1 MANTAKNAIL
11 RAKLAGV
18 LTDLMPKT
26 IAANVYV
33 DDTTK
38 LSDYLLTL
46 AAKADLEALQGT
58 VNALG
63 ALAQKDK
70 VSQADLDEALATLIG
85 NKAEA
90 SALTEEIARAKAAE
104 EANAGA
110 IEALGGRMDT
120 VEGKV
125 TALIGEDAGKS
136 ARTIANEELA
146 KQLVPE
152 GAQESLD
159 TLAEIAAWIQ
169 NHPDDASAMNAAI
182 TALQQ
187 QLNGIDA
194 GDGTVKKYVDDAI
207 AALKIGDYAKAADLT
222 ALAERVTTAEGK
234 ITALEETAAG
244 LGDMATKDIVS
255 EDDLAA
261 ELKEKVN
268 AAAEG
273 NHSHSNK
280 AELDKIVEGD
290 KAKWD
295 AAEQNAKDYADGLNE
310 AMDGRMQAV
319 EDKAHEHE
327 NKVVLDGITADV
339 VAAWN
344 GKSKIFYAPEGEEP
358 AGMADGDLWFAL
370 VD

>member
-26 IAANVYV
+26 ITDNVYV
-33 DDTTK
+33 DGTTT
-38 LSDYLLTL
+38 LTQYLGTL
-46 AAKADLEALQGT
+46 ATNANLETLQQA

-63 ALAQKDK
+63 ALAHKDK

-90 SALTEEIARAKAAE
+90 SALTEEINRAKAAE

-125 TALIGEDAGKS
+125 TTLIGEDAGKS

-152 GAQESLD
+152 NAQESLD

-169 NHPDDASAMNAAI
+169 NHPGDASAMNAAI
-182 TALQQ
+182 TALQA

-207 AALKIGDYAKAADLT
+207 TALNIGDYAKAAALT
-222 ALAERVTTAEGK
+222 ELAGRVTTAEGK
-234 ITALEETAAG
+234 ITALEETANG
-244 LGDMATKDIVS
+244 LGALATKDEVT
-255 EDDLAA
+255 EDDLNA

-273 NHSHSNK
+273 NHSHNNK
-280 AELDKIVEGD
+280 ELLDTYTQTEADLADAV
-290 KAKWD
+290 AKKH
-295 AAEQNAKDYADGLNE
+295 N
-310 AMDGRMQAV
+310 
-319 EDKAHEHE
+319 HE
-327 NKVVLDGITADV
+327 NKAVLDGITEAV
-339 VAAWN
+339 VTAWN
-344 GKSKIFYAPEGEEP
+344 GKSKIYYSAEEP
-358 AGMADGDLWFAL
+358 ADLAEGDLWVAL
-370 VD
+370 ID